1 MKNSRSTFRSI
12 TMPPIPFAMRRP
24 YQAIPRQRLTGSCHR
39 LVGTRQES
47 RYGSGGGP
55 VQLSCGGKVGRAK
68 AAHAHEPKACSLGSF
83 ATFERTVVPDAQRL
97 TTGRAAARIART
109 SK

>member
-12 TMPPIPFAMRRP
+12 TMPPIPFAIRRPP

-47 RYGSGGGP
+47 RYGRGGRP
-55 VQLSCGGKVGRAK
+55 VQLSCASKVGRAK
-68 AAHAHEPKACSLGSF
+68 AAHAHEPKTCSLKPNLFGFILGSF
-83 ATFERTVVPDAQRL
+83 ATFERT
-97 TTGRAAARIART
+97 
-109 SK
+109 